1 MRVAARLA
9 VLVLVLGWPIFAAQ
23 NNPQAPAAGRPPIID
38 VHLHAPS
45 MTLFGGHVVG
55 CAGPIQEFAP
65 RDGRETYGV
74 SDVRSLCDVPVV
86 SPPTD
91 EEHQAKTLKYLEEYN
106 ITGLLLASPQVGKAW
121 RAKAPHPER
130 LILGAPAGPWSG
142 IPLSDYRKLFTD
154 GTLAIMGETNPQG
167 RGLPPDHPLMQPY
180 WDLAEELDVPVGIH
194 MGLGA
199 PAAAYVGES
208 DYLASVSSPLLLE
221 PVLRQ
226 HPRLRVYVMHAGW
239 PMLDEM
245 IALMY
250 SHPQVYV
257 DTGIIDFGIPRKEFH
272 TYLKRLVEAGF
283 GNRILFGSD
292 QFIWPEAIPLAIE
305 GVQSADFLTEKQK
318 RDILYNNAVRFL
330 RLDAAGRKP

>member
-1 MRVAARLA
+1 MKLVARLA
-9 VLVLVLGWPIFAAQ
+9 VFVLVLAWPILSAQ
-23 NNPQAPAAGRPPIID
+23 NRPAAPAAGRPPIID
-38 VHLHAPS
+38 VHLHTPS

-55 CAGPIQEFAP
+55 CAGPLQEFAP
-65 RDGRETYGV
+65 RDGREKYGV
-74 SDVRSLCDVPVV
+74 SDVRTLCDVPVT

-106 ITGLLLASPQVGKAW
+106 VTGFLLGNVEVGKAW
-121 RAKAPHPER
+121 RAKSAHPER
-130 LILGAPAGPWSG
+130 LMLGVGAGPWSG
-142 IPLSDYRKLFTD
+142 ISLSDYRKLFMD
-154 GTLAIMGETNPQG
+154 GTLSVMGETNPQG
-167 RGLPPDHPLMQPY
+167 HGLPPDHPSMQPY

-208 DYLASVSSPLLLE
+208 DYLASLSNPLLME
-221 PVLRQ
+221 PVLRR

-283 GNRILFGSD
+283 GNRIMYGSD
-292 QFIWPEAIPLAIE
+292 QFIWPEAIPLAIAGIE
-305 GVQSADFLTEKQK
+305 SADFLTEKQK
-318 RDILYNNAVRFL
+318 RDIFYNNAVRFF
-330 RLDAAGRKP
+330 RWKTAESK